1 MDHHDLDMLMI
12 ENHLPAKRSLRVA
25 VVTETYPPEVN
36 GVAATASRVV
46 EGLRVRG
53 HELQVVRPRQAVDE
67 GQAAA
72 PQSDYLTRGV
82 PIPRYPQLKLGLPS
96 RRALAR
102 LWTVR
107 RPDVVHLVT
116 EGPLGWSALNAAA
129 QLKLPMVS
137 DFRTNFQAYSSHY
150 GVGWLQKPIL
160 SYLRKFHNRVCSTM
174 VPTEAMRQELAAQGF
189 QRLRVVSRGVDTG
202 LFNPAR
208 RSQTLRAQWQAGPH
222 GMVAICVGRL
232 AREKNLELVLDAF
245 DTMRATAPE
254 MRLVL
259 VGDGPEKERL
269 ARARPDVV
277 FAGLRQGEDLAA
289 HYASADVFLFASMTE
304 TFGNVVTE
312 AMASGLAL
320 VSFDLAAAAQFI
332 RHDHSGLLA
341 KSGDAAGFCQL
352 ACRLAGDLPQA
363 RALGLGALR
372 TAQSLAW
379 DRIVD
384 AVESEYTAA
393 IAALTPHHPLP
404 WPPAVRAA

>member
-1 MDHHDLDMLMI
+1 MI

-46 EGLRVRG
+46 EGLRLRG
-53 HELQVVRPRQAVDE
+53 HELQVVRPRQAADGGPVE
-67 GQAAA
+67 A
-72 PQSDYLTRGV
+72 PPSDYLTRGV

-160 SYLRKFHNRVCSTM
+160 SYLRKFHNRVRSTM
-174 VPTEAMRQELAAQGF
+174 VPTEAMRHELAAQGF

-208 RSQTLRAQWQAGPH
+208 RSPALRAQWQAGPH
-222 GMVAICVGRL
+222 SMVAICVGRL
-232 AREKNLELVLDAF
+232 AREKNLELVLEAF
-245 DTMRATAPE
+245 DAMRAAAVD

-269 ARARPDVV
+269 ARARPDVI
-277 FAGLRQGEDLAA
+277 FAGQRQGEDLAA
-289 HYASADVFLFASMTE
+289 HYASADVFCPQHDRDFRQRGHRSH
-304 TFGNVVTE
+304 GQRSGGGVVRPGSSCTVHTPWSE
-312 AMASGLAL
+312 
-320 VSFDLAAAAQFI
+320 
-332 RHDHSGLLA
+332 RP
-341 KSGDAAGFCQL
+341 AGGQ
-352 ACRLAGDLPQA
+352 R
-363 RALGLGALR
+363 
-372 TAQSLAW
+372 
-379 DRIVD
+379 
-384 AVESEYTAA
+384 
-393 IAALTPHHPLP
+393 
-404 WPPAVRAA
+404 